1 MSSQASATRAPI
13 RSMTGYA
20 LVRRQ
25 TSAGELAVSL
35 RTVNHR
41 GLDIHFHSA
50 GELAE
55 FENALRTVLKD
66 NVARGH
72 VELRVSLSRE
82 AGNHSA
88 PPYNRGLLAHYLEVF
103 RAANQEFHLS
113 SEPDLNTVF
122 TFPGVL
128 DAAAGA
134 AKVPDSALG
143 EEAVAALTACVGEL
157 NAFREREGA
166 QLVRAMDSEIEAMEH
181 AVVQISGVR
190 ARVLQAFHERLRERL
205 AELLANSSLTDS
217 RLAEEAALLADR
229 SDVQE
234 ELTRLEVHTAELR
247 RIVAAGGEIG
257 KRLDFLLQE
266 MNRETN
272 TILSKSSGAGDI
284 GIVITNL
291 GLGIKANIERIREQA
306 LNLE

>member
-1 MSSQASATRAPI
+1 MSSHASAARAPI

-128 DAAAGA
+128 DAAGA
-134 AKVPDSALG
+134 TKAPDSALG

-166 QLVRAMDSEIEAMEH
+166 QLVRAMDSEIQAMEH
-181 AVVQISGVR
+181 AVIQISGVR
-190 ARVLQAFHERLRERL
+190 ARALQAFHERLRGRL
-205 AELLANSSLTDS
+205 AELLANSSLTET

-247 RIVAAGGEIG
+247 RILAAGGEIG
-257 KRLDFLLQE
+257 KRVDFLMQE

-272 TILSKSSGAGDI
+272 TILSKSSGAGEI

>member
-20 LVRRQ
+20 LVRQ
-25 TSAGELAVSL
+25 ETTAGELTVSL

-41 GLDIHFHSA
+41 GLDIHFHGA
-50 GELAE
+50 GEFAP
-55 FENALRTVLKD
+55 FENALRAVIKQSI
-66 NVARGH
+66 ARGH
-72 VELRVSLSRE
+72 VELRVSLARQE
-82 AGNHSA
+82 RDHAG
-88 PPYNRGLLAHYLEVF
+88 YNRDLLAHYLQVF
-103 RAANQEFHLS
+103 RAAQEEFRLS

-128 DAAAGA
+128 DATAEAKLLDGDFGA
-134 AKVPDSALG
+134 QLVD
-143 EEAVAALTACVGEL
+143 ALTRCSREL
-157 NAFREREGA
+157 NDFREREGM
-166 QLVRAMDSEIEAMEH
+166 QLVEGIEGEIHAIEQATMQIRGIRAQASD
-181 AVVQISGVR
+181 
-190 ARVLQAFHERLRERL
+190 AFHERLRERL
-205 AELLANSSLTDS
+205 TELLGTSTLTEA

-234 ELTRLEVHTAELR
+234 ELTRLEVHTRELR
-247 RIVAAGGEIG
+247 RILQGGGEVG

-272 TILSKSSGAGDI
+272 TVLSKSSGAGDL
-284 GIVITNL
+284 GLTITNV